1 MRTTHATEETANHTE
16 TTTPCREAEGIK
28 VQSRAVQRQR
38 DEARCDAGGAGNSS
52 MISLQS
58 CDYSKG
64 GEMFDFIPPE
74 HHIETFVSC
83 NIGAN
88 LLFLPCS
95 FDLLRL

>member
-1 MRTTHATEETANHTE
+1 MRLKKQLTIQ
-16 TTTPCREAEGIK
+16 RR
-28 VQSRAVQRQR
+28 QLRAVRLKELKCSLEQCRGR
-38 DEARCDAGGAGNSS
+38 ELDEARCDAGGAGNSS